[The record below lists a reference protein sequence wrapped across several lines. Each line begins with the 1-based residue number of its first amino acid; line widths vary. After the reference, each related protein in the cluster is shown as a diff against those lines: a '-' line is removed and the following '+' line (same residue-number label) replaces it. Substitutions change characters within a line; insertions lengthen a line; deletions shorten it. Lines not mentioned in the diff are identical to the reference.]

1 MLSSQVVEKL
11 VRLEK
16 VTRGSGETIVG
27 FLEGMDK
34 CKDLSMMERKV
45 IKQQVVRKVRA
56 SLKGHKFDS
65 QILASVDACMSERS
79 KGSSSS
85 GCGRYRK

>member
-1 MLSSQVVEKL
+1 
-11 VRLEK
+11 
-16 VTRGSGETIVG
+16 
-27 FLEGMDK
+27 
-34 CKDLSMMERKV
+34 
-45 IKQQVVRKVRA
+45 
-56 SLKGHKFDS
+56 LKGHKFDS